1 MRQRIL
7 DFINSHSGKLLRKTQ
22 MRRALCK
29 SAEEKTIFKREL
41 RKLVSAG
48 EVTREPGGIYK
59 KSQQEFVQGKITV
72 KDSAFG
78 FVDID
83 ENTDSIFIPPGH
95 TNGAF
100 SGDTVK
106 VLVTDK
112 ENSRGPVGKVVGIID
127 PAFNFLHGQLN
138 IDNNFCF
145 VRPIRNG
152 SPDIQIPRE
161 QLDDFPDV
169 EEGDWVK
176 IEILERNSNSVKG
189 RILEKVG
196 DAGNLNHELD
206 AVIAEF
212 GLEREYTA
220 EEEKSA
226 GKLRQRPI
234 KRVDLRKEN
243 VMTCDPIDAKD
254 FDDALSIHDSSN
266 SKTIVIGVHIADVA
280 AYISP
285 NGVWQK
291 NIKKRCFTAYL
302 PGRMLPMLP
311 KVLVTNR
318 CSLIEGVDKPA
329 HTVLLH
335 INRRTGQVE
344 KFERFHST
352 INVKKRLNYEEV
364 QDFADAG
371 FKHESWSA
379 ETKKDLQY
387 IYKLSIKMRE
397 WRRKNEMFIPL
408 EAPEV
413 RVLCDHN
420 TMELKGLKYE
430 KARESNQMVEE
441 FMLAANVAVA
451 MELTQRELPG
461 VYRVHP
467 EPDPETV
474 EEFTANSIAIY
485 GMNPGNLNEREQA
498 VKFLNEV
505 KQIPEAEVISF
516 DFLRMMQRALYSEK
530 VSLHYGLG
538 KQKYAHFTSPIRR
551 LSDLIVHQ
559 QLWEAEC
566 GRKIMNTKKC
576 GAEAAHITEME
587 RTIDDAYRAA
597 STRFKLYF
605 IRQQMDLGNNKTE
618 AFVSRITMKGIKVFI
633 QEFGLYSTIH
643 IKKFDD
649 DYYEV
654 DEHCRYIVGRTNGI
668 TIKCGDKI
676 PLLVEDV
683 NFARRDLVLKPILS
697 EVTTTGKPKKKR
709 PSSPKKE
716 GRNKK
721 QSKKGSRK
729 KDKNSKKPSEKSK
742 KNTSPTS
749 PKKVFEK
756 ASGKG
761 KPGKKKTKNNSR
773 KKRK

>member
-29 SAEEKTIFKREL
+29 SPEEKNIFKREL

-48 EVTREPGGIYK
+48 EITREPGGIYQ
-59 KSQQEFVQGKITV
+59 KSTEEFVQGRITV

-83 ENTDSIFIPPGH
+83 ENTDSVFIPPGH

-106 VLVTDK
+106 VLITDK
-112 ENSRGPVGKVVGIID
+112 ENSRGPVGKVVEIID
-127 PAFNFLHGQLN
+127 PAFIFLHGQLN
-138 IDNNFCF
+138 IDKNYCF

-161 QLDDFPDV
+161 QLDDFPEI

-176 IEILERNSNSVKG
+176 VEILERSSNCVSGKL
-189 RILEKVG
+189 LEKVG

-212 GLEREYTA
+212 GLEREYTS
-220 EEEKSA
+220 EEEKAA

-234 KRVDLRKEN
+234 DRVDLRKEN

-254 FDDALSIHDSSN
+254 FDDALSIHDDSD
-266 SKTIVIGVHIADVA
+266 SKTVIIGVHIADVA

-285 NGVWQK
+285 NGSWQK
-291 NIKKRCFTAYL
+291 LVQKRCFTAYL

-318 CSLIEGVDKPA
+318 CSLIEGEDKPA

-335 INRRTGQVE
+335 INRSTGKVE

-379 ETKKDLQY
+379 ATKKDLQY
-387 IYKLSIKMRE
+387 IYKLSLKMRE

-413 RVLCDHN
+413 RVLCNHN
-420 TMELKGLKYE
+420 TMELTGLKHE

-441 FMLAANVAVA
+441 YMLAANVAVA
-451 MELTQRELPG
+451 MELAQRELPG
-461 VYRVHP
+461 LYRVHP
-467 EPDPETV
+467 EPEPETV
-474 EEFTANSIAIY
+474 EEFTANAIAIY
-485 GMNPGNLNEREQA
+485 GMNPGNLNDREQA
-498 VKFLNEV
+498 VRFLNEV
-505 KQIPEAEVISF
+505 KDIPEAEVVSF

-530 VSLHYGLG
+530 ASIHYGLG
-538 KQKYAHFTSPIRR
+538 KQKYSHFTSPIRR

-566 GRKIMNTKKC
+566 GRRYMNNKKC
-576 GAEAAHITEME
+576 AAEAVHITEME

-618 AFVSRITMKGIKVFI
+618 AFIARITLKGVKVFI

-654 DEHCRYIVGRTNGI
+654 DEHCRYIVGKTNGI
-668 TIKCGDKI
+668 MVNCGDKI
-676 PLLVEDV
+676 PLLIEDV
-683 NFARRDLVLKPILS
+683 NFARRDLLLKPLLS
-697 EVTTTGKPKKKR
+697 GFQTSGKKK
-709 PSSPKKE
+709 K
-716 GRNKK
+716 
-721 QSKKGSRK
+721 K
-729 KDKNSKKPSEKSK
+729 KDRDVRKHSKRTKEDKKHSGKKKKKHHGKNSK
-742 KNTSPTS
+742 NTSDTS
-749 PKKVFEK
+749 PKTVFQK
-756 ASGKG
+756 TDSKG
-761 KPGKKKTKNNSR
+761 RPGKRKTKNNSR
-773 KKRK
+773 KKSK

>member
-22 MRRALCK
+22 MRRALCN
-29 SAEEKTIFKREL
+29 SAEEKNIFKREL

-59 KSQQEFVQGKITV
+59 KSTQEFVQGKITV

-83 ENTDSIFIPPGH
+83 ENTDSVFIPPGH

-106 VLVTDK
+106 VLITDK
-112 ENSRGPVGKVVGIID
+112 GNSRGPVGKVVGIVD

-138 IDNNFCF
+138 IDKNYCF

-161 QLDDFPDV
+161 QLDDFPEI
-169 EEGDWVK
+169 EEGDWIK
-176 IEILERNSNSVKG
+176 IEILERNSNCVSG
-189 RILEKVG
+189 RIIEKVG

-234 KRVDLRKEN
+234 NRVDLREEN
-243 VMTCDPIDAKD
+243 VMTCDPVDAKD
-254 FDDALSIHDSSN
+254 FDDALSIHDN
-266 SKTIVIGVHIADVA
+266 SDPKVVVIGVHIADVA

-285 NGVWQK
+285 TGSWQK
-291 NIKKRCFTAYL
+291 LVQKRCFTAYL

-318 CSLIEGVDKPA
+318 CSLIEGEEKPA

-335 INRRTGQVE
+335 INRRTGKVE

-371 FKHESWSA
+371 FKHDSWGP

-387 IYKLSIKMRE
+387 IYKLSMKMRE

-420 TMELKGLKYE
+420 TMELTGLKHE

-441 FMLAANVAVA
+441 YMLAANVAVA
-451 MELTQRELPG
+451 MELSQRELPG
-461 VYRVHP
+461 LYRVHP

-474 EEFTANSIAIY
+474 EEFTANAIAIY

-505 KQIPEAEVISF
+505 KEIPEAEVISF
-516 DFLRMMQRALYSEK
+516 DFLRMMQRALYSENA
-530 VSLHYGLG
+530 SIHYGLG
-538 KQKYAHFTSPIRR
+538 KQKYSHFTSPIRR

-566 GRKIMNTKKC
+566 GRRYMNNKKC

-654 DEHCRYIVGRTNGI
+654 DEHCRYIVGRTNGV
-668 TIKCGDKI
+668 TVKCGDKI

-697 EVTTTGKPKKKR
+697 DVKPSKR
-709 PSSPKKE
+709 PKIKKE
-716 GRNKK
+716 PSHRKGNKNKDRNQKAQKK
-721 QSKKGSRK
+721 AKRDS
-729 KDKNSKKPSEKSK
+729 KDKAERSDKK
-742 KNTSPTS
+742 TSPTS

-756 ASGKG
+756 ASSKG
-761 KPGKKKTKNNSR
+761 KPAKKKTKDRSR
-773 KKRK
+773 KKRS

>member
-1 MRQRIL
+1 
-7 DFINSHSGKLLRKTQ
+7 S
-22 MRRALCK
+22 
-29 SAEEKTIFKREL
+29 
-41 RKLVSAG
+41 G
-48 EVTREPGGIYK
+48 EVSREPGGIYK
-59 KSQQEFVQGKITV
+59 KNQAEYVQGRITV

-83 ENTDSIFIPPGH
+83 ENTESIFIPPGH

-100 SGDTVK
+100 SGDYVK
-106 VLVTDK
+106 VLVTEKD
-112 ENSRGPVGKVVGIID
+112 NARGPVGKVVEILE
-127 PAFNFLHGQLN
+127 PAFTFLFGQLN
-138 IDNNFCF
+138 VENNYCF

-152 SPDIQIPRE
+152 SPDIVIPIE
-161 QLDDFPDV
+161 QMQDFPDI

-176 IEILERNSNSVKG
+176 IEITERNSNAVKG
-189 RILEKVG
+189 KLIEKVG

-212 GLEREYTA
+212 GLEREYTP

-226 GKLRQRPI
+226 GRLRQRPI
-234 KRVDLRKEN
+234 KRKDLRKEN
-243 VMTCDPIDAKD
+243 VMTIDPIDAKD
-254 FDDALSIHDSSN
+254 FDDALSIHDDSD

-291 NIKKRCFTAYL
+291 LIQKRCFTAYL
-302 PGRMLPMLP
+302 PGRMVPMLP

-318 CSLIEGVDKPA
+318 CSLIEGADKPA

-335 INRRTGQVE
+335 INRRTGKVE
-344 KFERFHST
+344 QFERFHST

-371 FKHESWSA
+371 FKHDEWSDG
-379 ETKKDLQY
+379 TKKDLEY
-387 IYKLSIKMRE
+387 IYKLSQKMRD
-397 WRRKNEMFIPL
+397 WRRKNENFIPL

-420 TMELKGLKYE
+420 TMEIKGLKHE
-430 KARESNQMVEE
+430 KARESNQLVEE

-451 MELTQRELPG
+451 MELSQREIPG
-461 VYRVHP
+461 LYRVHP

-474 EEFTANSIAIY
+474 DEFTANSIGIY
-485 GMNPGNLNEREQA
+485 GLNPGDLTDREQA
-498 VKFLNEV
+498 VKFLNE
-505 KQIPEAEVISF
+505 IRTLPEAEVVSF

-530 VSLHYGLG
+530 ASIHYGLG
-538 KQKYAHFTSPIRR
+538 KQKYSHFTSPIRR

-559 QLWEAEC
+559 QLWESEC
-566 GRKIMNTKKC
+566 GRRIFNTKKC
-576 GAEAAHITEME
+576 AAEAAHITEKE

-618 AFVSRITMKGIKVFI
+618 AFISRITPKGVKVFI
-633 QEFGLYSTIH
+633 QEYGLYSSIH
-643 IKKFDD
+643 IKKFED

-654 DEHCRYIVGRTNGI
+654 DQNCRYIVGRSSGI
-668 TIKCGDKI
+668 KIHCGDKI

-683 NFARRDLVLKPILS
+683 NFARRDLDLVPIL
-697 EVTTTGKPKKKR
+697 EGLQP
-709 PSSPKKE
+709 SPKKPLS
-716 GRNKK
+716 GKK
-721 QSKKGSRK
+721 KNPSKKKPDKRK
-729 KDKNSKKPSEKSK
+729 SSSKKPG

-749 PKKVFEK
+749 PKAVFQSKE
-756 ASGKG
+756 S
-761 KPGKKKTKNNSR
+761 KPGKRKKKTKGNSR

>member
-7 DFINSHSGKLLRKTQ
+7 DFIDSHSGKLLRKTQ

-59 KSQQEFVQGKITV
+59 KSQQEFVQGRITV

-112 ENSRGPVGKVVGIID
+112 NNSRGPVGKVVGIID

-138 IDNNFCF
+138 IDNNYCF

-161 QLDDFPDV
+161 QLADFPDV

-176 IEILERNSNSVKG
+176 IEILERNGNSVKG
-189 RILEKVG
+189 KIIEKVG

-311 KVLVTNR
+311 KVLVSNR
-318 CSLIEGVDKPA
+318 CSLIEGEDKPA

-371 FKHESWSA
+371 FKHDSWSA

-467 EPDPETV
+467 EPDPEAV
-474 EEFTANSIAIY
+474 DEFTANSIAIY
-485 GMNPGNLNEREQA
+485 GMNPGNLNERSQA

-505 KQIPEAEVISF
+505 KQIPEAEVVSF

-538 KQKYAHFTSPIRR
+538 KLKYAHFTSPIRR

-566 GRKIMNTKKC
+566 GRKIMNNKKC
-576 GAEAAHITEME
+576 GSEAAHITDME

-618 AFVSRITMKGIKVFI
+618 AFVSRISLKGIKVFI
-633 QEFGLYSTIH
+633 QEFGLYSSIH

-654 DEHCRYIVGRTNGI
+654 DQHCRYIVGRTNGVK
-668 TIKCGDKI
+668 IKCGDKI
-676 PLLVEDV
+676 PLLIEDV
-683 NFARRDLVLKPILS
+683 NFARRDLVLKPLPS
-697 EVTTTGKPKKKR
+697 EVVPTK
-709 PSSPKKE
+709 
-716 GRNKK
+716 RNKK
-721 QSKKGSRK
+721 KKESSKKATKGKKGPSKDRKSQSKKS
-729 KDKNSKKPSEKSK
+729 SK
-742 KNTSPTS
+742 KNSSKSNKKTSPTS

-756 ASGKG
+756 TKG
-761 KPGKKKTKNNSR
+761 KSKSTKKKTKNNSR

>member
-1 MRQRIL
+1 MKQQIL

-22 MRRALCK
+22 MRRALCN
-29 SAEEKTIFKREL
+29 SAEDKIIFKREL

-48 EVTREPGGIYK
+48 EVSREPGGIYK
-59 KSQQEFVQGKITV
+59 KSQGEFVQGKITV

-100 SGDTVK
+100 SGDIVK
-106 VLVTDK
+106 VLVTEKD
-112 ENSRGPVGKVVGIID
+112 NARGPVGKVVEIVD
-127 PAFNFLHGQLN
+127 PAFNFLFGQLN
-138 IDNNFCF
+138 VDRNQCF

-152 SPDIQIPRE
+152 SPDITIPQE
-161 QLDDFPDV
+161 QLADFPDI

-176 IEILERNSNSVKG
+176 IEIVERGSNSVKG
-189 RILEKVG
+189 KLIEKVG

-212 GLEREYTA
+212 GLESEYTP

-226 GKLRQRPI
+226 GRLKQRPI
-234 KRVDLRKEN
+234 NRKDLRKEN
-243 VMTCDPIDAKD
+243 VMTIDPVDAKD
-254 FDDALSIHDSSN
+254 FDDAISIHDDSD
-266 SKTIVIGVHIADVA
+266 SKLITIGVHIADVA

-291 NIKKRCFTAYL
+291 HIQKRCFTAYL
-302 PGRMLPMLP
+302 PGRMVPMLP

-318 CSLIEGVDKPA
+318 CSLVEGVDKPA

-335 INRRTGQVE
+335 INKRTGKVE
-344 KFERFHST
+344 EFERFHST

-364 QDFADAG
+364 QAFADAG
-371 FKHESWSA
+371 FKHDEWA
-379 ETKKDLQY
+379 ADTKKDLQY
-387 IYKLSIKMRE
+387 IYKLSLKMRE

-420 TMELKGLKYE
+420 TMEIKGLKYE
-430 KARESNQMVEE
+430 KARESNQLVEE

-451 MELTQRELPG
+451 MELNQREIPG
-461 VYRVHP
+461 LYRVHP

-474 EEFTANSIAIY
+474 EEFTGNSIGIY
-485 GMNPGNLNEREQA
+485 GINPGDLNDRAQA
-498 VKFLNEV
+498 VKFLTDI
-505 KQIPEAEVISF
+505 KTIPEAEVVSF
-516 DFLRMMQRALYSEK
+516 DFLRMMQRAYYSEK
-530 VSLHYGLG
+530 AAIHYGLG
-538 KQKYAHFTSPIRR
+538 KQKYSHFTSPIRR

-559 QLWEAEC
+559 QLWESES
-566 GRKIMNTKKC
+566 GRRISNNKQC
-576 GAEAAHITEME
+576 AAEALLITEKE
-587 RTIDDAYRAA
+587 RVIDDAYRAA

-618 AFVSRITMKGIKVFI
+618 AFISRITPKGVKVFI
-633 QEFGLYSTIH
+633 PEYGLYSSIH

-654 DEHCRYIVGRTNGI
+654 DHNCRYIVGRENGV
-668 TIKCGDKI
+668 KVHCGDKI

-683 NFARRDLVLKPILS
+683 NFARRDLLLKPILS
-697 EVTTTGKPKKKR
+697 GIKA
-709 PSSPKKE
+709 
-716 GRNKK
+716 
-721 QSKKGSRK
+721 
-729 KDKNSKKPSEKSK
+729 SEKSTPKGKSSFRKKSFSKK
-742 KNTSPTS
+742 KNDKQKKDSKTSAKHTSPTS
-749 PKKVFEK
+749 PKAFFQNQEN
-756 ASGKG
+756 
-761 KPGKKKTKNNSR
+761 KPAKSKKKTKGHSR
-773 KKRK
+773 KKK